1 MSPERRRWLQLAA
14 YSPLLALPSR
24 LTAAPAT
31 PACNPPAAA
40 TRAQMAGPF
49 VRDDLPWRNDL
60 RSAGERTPILRLQ
73 GQLRDRDC
81 QPLQEAVI
89 SLWHADPDGRYD
101 LRGGRY
107 YGRQRSAD
115 GRFAFT
121 STVPGVYP
129 GRVRHL
135 HVQVASREGRLI
147 LTTQLY
153 FPEEPGNARD
163 GLFDP
168 ALLMAT
174 APSATGL
181 AARFDIVI

>member
-107 YGRQRSAD
+107 Y
-115 GRFAFT
+115 
-121 STVPGVYP
+121 VPGVYP